1 MTVLPPPPPST
12 NNVKKYSKFKKID
25 CLINNAGVAIHNPIL
40 EIREKDWDTSFY
52 VNLTANQ
59 VDVGEDLRIFI
70 GNFERQDSSGNWVAV
85 DPSDIGGISGFRPSV
100 FATYSNNF
108 F

>member
-1 MTVLPPPPPST
+1 MSS
-12 NNVKKYSKFKKID
+12 N
-25 CLINNAGVAIHNPIL
+25 HN
-40 EIREKDWDTSFY
+40 

-59 VDVGEDLRIFI
+59 VDVAEDLRVFI

-85 DPSDIGGISGFRPSV
+85 DSSDIGGISGFRPSV

-108 F
+108 FMFSSLGSKSGHSNFNIKPQLAVRVTTL